1 MAQMRKIL
9 IVDDDDFMR
18 ETLTDILTEMG
29 YEANLAGSGEE
40 ALSKIRLKKYDIA
53 LIDLKMQGLN
63 GCQTFREIK
72 AISPATK
79 AIIMTAYSHETLIK
93 ECLREG
99 AFGVLYKPLDMAQ
112 VSEQLRIVDKKNV
125 IMIIEDDEKMRTS
138 VAELLSEQGFYIIS
152 VADSFEAIEYAV
164 HTPPHMV
171 IIDIKLPGL
180 NGCDVFFALKDMIP
194 SLQAIIT
201 TGYRDQV
208 QDMVDLCLDHGAL
221 RCLYKPYDPNELLA
235 AVKKVFLA

>member
-1 MAQMRKIL
+1 MRKIL

-29 YEANLAGSGEE
+29 YEADLAGSGEE
-40 ALSKIRLKKYDIA
+40 ALTKITVKNYDIA

-63 GCQTFREIK
+63 GCQTFRQIK
-72 AISPATK
+72 ELSPATK
-79 AIIMTAYSHETLIK
+79 AIIMTAYSHEALIK
-93 ECLREG
+93 DCLREG

-125 IMIIEDDEKMRTS
+125 IMIIEDDATMREST
-138 VAELLSEQGFYIIS
+138 AELLSEQGYYT
-152 VADSFEAIEYAV
+152 VGVPDSAEAIEYAV

-171 IIDIKLPGL
+171 IIDVKLPGL
-180 NGCDVFFALKDMIP
+180 SGCDVFFALKDMIP

-201 TGYRDQV
+201 TGYRHQV
-208 QDMVDLCLDHGAL
+208 QDMVDLCLEHGAL
-221 RCLYKPYDPNELLA
+221 TCFYKPYKPKELLE
-235 AVKKVFLA
+235 AVKKVFGS